1 MLDRDL
7 ARLLSAHDP
16 AGNLTPLDAGAL
28 ESLRQAIVSSTL
40 IAADARNT

>member
-16 AGNLTPLDAGAL
+16 AKNLTPLDAGAL
-28 ESLRQAIVSSTL
+28 ENLRRVIVASPL
-40 IAADARNT
+40 DPALLPR